1 MPWNLDSSRPIYLQI
16 IERVQMDIITGR
28 YQPGDK
34 LPSVRDLAQEAAVN
48 PNTMQKALSELERSG
63 LIYSQ
68 RTSGRF
74 ITEDKELIHQMKK
87 ELAAAEVSAFVAHMK
102 QLGITPEEIRQLLA
116 ETIEEEKIM
125 SELVTCKDLT
135 KRFGN
140 HTALDHLNLSLDSGK
155 IIGLLG
161 PNGSGKTTLLKLLNG
176 LLTPSEGEVLIAGNH
191 PGIETKRIV
200 SYLPDKMYLGSWMR
214 VSDLL
219 TYYSDFFED
228 FDMSRANAMLE
239 SLKISPKDRLKTMSK
254 GTKEK
259 VQLILTMSRRAKLY
273 CLDEPIAGVDPAAR
287 DYILSTILN
296 NYEPD
301 ASILISTHLIS
312 DVENILDE
320 VIFIQEGQ
328 LKLHASVEDI
338 RMQEGESIDSYFR
351 EVFKC

>member
-1 MPWNLDSSRPIYLQI
+1 MP
-16 IERVQMDIITGR
+16 
-28 YQPGDK
+28 
-34 LPSVRDLAQEAAVN
+34 
-48 PNTMQKALSELERSG
+48 
-63 LIYSQ
+63 
-68 RTSGRF
+68 
-74 ITEDKELIHQMKK
+74 
-87 ELAAAEVSAFVAHMK
+87 
-102 QLGITPEEIRQLLA
+102 
-116 ETIEEEKIM
+116 
-125 SELVTCKDLT
+125 ELVTCKDLT

-140 HTALDHLNLSLDSGK
+140 HTALDHINISLDSGK

-176 LLTPSEGEVLIAGNH
+176 LLTPSEGEICIDNNH
-191 PGIETKRIV
+191 PGIETKKIV

-219 TYYSDFFED
+219 TYYSDFFDD
-228 FDMSRANAMLE
+228 FDTSRANAMLE
-239 SLKISPKDRLKTMSK
+239 SLKISPK

-296 NYEPD
+296 NYDPD

-338 RMQEGESIDSYFR
+338 RMHEGESIDSYFR

>member
-116 ETIEEEKIM
+116 EM